1 MTLLNYIKKR
11 IDLPTVKEAL
21 AIGRTTAEEIIKLN
35 NNKWQDENLDMATG
49 KSFSQILELLNKNK
63 EEALLFFNKIEI
75 ENLKEEL
82 IQNEGGY

>member
-11 IDLPTVKEAL
+11 IDIQTVKEAL
-21 AIGRTTAEEIIKLN
+21 AIGRVTPEEIIKLN

-49 KSFSQILELLNKNK
+49 KTIPEILEMLNDNRK
-63 EEALLFFNKIEI
+63 EALDFFKKLEI

-82 IQNEGGY
+82 IKNEQGF

>member
-21 AIGRTTAEEIIKLN
+21 RIGRTTAEEIISLN
-35 NNKWQDENLDMATG
+35 NNKWQDENLDMANG
-49 KSFSQILELLNKNK
+49 KSFSQILELLNDNK
-63 EEALLFFNKIEI
+63 EEALHFFNKIEI